1 MEVHHHSH
9 IPHQSKPWKQ
19 YLTEGLMIFIAVMLG
34 YAAENIRHHYIEE
47 KKAIANMQNLYKDLE
62 SDSVVF
68 SNMLKTRNKQDSC
81 FEIVSHLYD
90 QKIINQNIPT
100 VYAAHSLISIRLMP
114 VMNTM
119 ALDQIKNSGALNYIE
134 DEKLKQEIQFYAN
147 NAAIL
152 KTREQREYSYIDKY
166 IDPLSNTIFNYKFYQ
181 ELSTF
186 DNFEI
191 KADKVIVPIN
201 TPKDLKLVDQNNFNW
216 NNYLSVLG
224 MLSTIRKSTDK
235 SYVLP
240 IQADCIKLIQHVREY
255 LEGNDAL
262 KEVLKNG

>member
-1 MEVHHHSH
+1 MEVHQHSH
-9 IPHQSKPWKQ
+9 LPHQSKPWKQ

-47 KKAIANMQNLYKDLE
+47 KKTIANMQNLYEDIE

-68 SNMLKTRNKQDSC
+68 STMLKTRYKQDSC
-81 FEIVSHLYD
+81 FEILSHLYD

-119 ALDQIKNSGALNYIE
+119 ALDQIKNSGALNYID
-134 DEKLKQEIQFYAN
+134 DETLKQEIQFYAN

-166 IDPLSNTIFNYKFYQ
+166 IDPLSNTIFNFDTFTIPFIY
-181 ELSTF
+181 STTL
-186 DNFEI
+186 NVG
-191 KADKVIVPIN
+191 DKVIVPIN
-201 TPKDLKLVDQNNFNW
+201 TPKDLTLVDQANFNW

-224 MLSTIRKSTDK
+224 MLSIIRKSTDK

-240 IQADCIKLIQHVREY
+240 IQADCIKLLQHVRKY
-255 LEGNDAL
+255 LEEKDAFI
-262 KEVLKNG
+262 EVSRN